1 MSGFFSVFH
10 TVFTGIVL
18 QAVPFLL
25 LGALLSSAL
34 FVFIPGTI
42 FLKVFPKKYGL
53 GFVTALFAGVLF
65 PVCECATVPLMRSLI
80 KKGVAMPIAVTFML
94 ASPIINP
101 ISIISTMYAFPQQP
115 MAALYRVYFG
125 LVIAFATGLVLLL
138 YPESAYVREDVISS
152 LSEDMAAQ
160 DIGKQNDI
168 FREAPAAAGSLFQST
183 ASEAELQAVLYL
195 ATGRATGSKLGGDS
209 EGNGWSSGVDGKQT
223 VSRRIYSKLS
233 ALIMHTCSEFFAAG
247 PFLIIG
253 AFMTALL
260 KAVVPQEFFSTTS
273 GSTAGALL
281 SMMLFAFIFSA
292 CSTSDAFIA
301 RSFLNRF
308 PLGSIFGF
316 LVYGPMMDIKNLFM
330 LLSLFKKRFVIE
342 LTLIITAVNFIGISF
357 LTRFFLDT
365 L

>member
-1 MSGFFSVFH
+1 MAEFFSVLH

-34 FVFIPGTI
+34 FVFVPGTF
-42 FLKVFPKKYGL
+42 FLKAFPKKYGL
-53 GFVTALFAGVLF
+53 GFVTALFAGALF
-65 PVCECATVPLMRSLI
+65 PICECAAVPLMRSLI

-101 ISIISTMYAFPQQP
+101 ISIISTIYAFPQQP
-115 MAALYRVYFG
+115 LAALYRVYFG
-125 LVIAFATGLVLLL
+125 LTIAFATGLVLLL
-138 YPESAYVREDVISS
+138 YPESAY
-152 LSEDMAAQ
+152 L
-160 DIGKQNDI
+160 
-168 FREAPAAAGSLFQST
+168 REAVAPVQPDSPSAHRIGTHSGVSTDSTAAAGSMFST
-183 ASEAELQAVLYL
+183 AASDAELQAAFYL
-195 ATGRATGSKLGGDS
+195 ATGRGLGGKPGGYA
-209 EGNGWSSGVDGKQT
+209 EGIGLVSGANGERTAAQWISA
-223 VSRRIYSKLS
+223 KLS
-233 ALIMHTCSEFFAAG
+233 ALVMHTSAEFFAAG

-260 KAVVPQEFFSTTS
+260 KAAVPQEFFNTAS
-273 GSTAGALL
+273 GSAAGALL

-316 LVYGPMMDIKNLFM
+316 LVFGPMMDIKNLFM

-342 LTLIITAVNFIGISF
+342 LTLIITVVNFIGMSI
-357 LTRFFLDT
+357 LTRFFL
-365 L
+365 